1 MNKVEGA
8 KETCFCGSPVVCVK
22 ISYQGKDSLQWQNL
36 DGKAH
41 YNPRNADG
49 TYPPCNSTVEK
60 KEQNLTTAV
69 SNSPQSSTAAPTSQ
83 IVNPPNTENIILAD
97 FEKIYRSGIPTAER
111 IAKEAILFGQPQTLH
126 DISVV
131 VQCIMKAYIQYYI
144 AMDAAAR
151 RR

>member
-49 TYPPCNSTVEK
+49 TYPPCNSTVVKPDTSGSGSPPPTVKQQTEASTIPPT
-60 KEQNLTTAV
+60 Q
-69 SNSPQSSTAAPTSQ
+69 SNSIES
-83 IVNPPNTENIILAD
+83 D
-97 FEKIYRSGIPTAER
+97 FERIYRNSIPTAER